1 MSSADNQPLQTIW
14 TQIRPEKMSGPIW
27 NQTVWH
33 SDGIPEILLKKNQ
46 MTKKQKK
53 IPIRQSKKYQ
63 IFLPQVESLNKLQ
76 FYLCELKMLNKN
88 NMNPDQTTPNLGP
101 YCLQYRLS
109 KYISRWESRQQLL
122 WMAENSLTYILF
134 HSD

>member
-1 MSSADNQPLQTIW
+1 MVFLNSYWKKKSEDDKKA
-14 TQIRPEKMSGPIW
+14 
-27 NQTVWH
+27 
-33 SDGIPEILLKKNQ
+33 LKNTHYAK
-46 MTKKQKK
+46 
-53 IPIRQSKKYQ
+53 SKKYQ
-63 IFLPQVESLNKLQ
+63 IFLPQAESLNKLQ

-88 NMNPDQTTPNLGP
+88 YMNSDQTTPNLGP

-134 HSD
+134 NSD